1 MIRSIM
7 VGAKPD
13 RPGRRADMAH
23 PMAGAARRVTA
34 VTCVTKD
41 GPFLPERGASCRL
54 SRGRDVRCPFEGR
67 TEKRGRAPGGPT
79 VKVRAQR
86 GRLGPVPGRA
96 ARSHCQST
104 AQRGDGLQGVAQH
117 VSAGRVSD
125 ADDVP
130 RNRFG
135 DPAIPLRNT
144 VCALRTAGGD
154 SPGRRGSG
162 STGSGRTAPGGP
174 TAGPTPSDDDGTG
187 NTKAETARGAA

>member
-54 SRGRDVRCPFEGR
+54 SRGR
-67 TEKRGRAPGGPT
+67 
-79 VKVRAQR
+79 
-86 GRLGPVPGRA
+86 LGPVPGRA
-96 ARSHCQST
+96 PRSHCQST

-135 DPAIPLRNT
+135 DPAIPVRHT
-144 VCALRTAGGD
+144 ACALRTAGGD

-162 STGSGRTAPGGP
+162 KTGSGRTAPGGP